1 MHESTQ
7 RLFPLATPLASPK
20 LMSDRS
26 QGPRPVTPDPKRYPE
41 REPERRFI
49 GHWQDLLWDLTCLDG
64 VGIEVA
70 TPSASLTHHRALA
83 GLRVNADIA
92 HLKAEGFALRVLLD
106 RCRGLNGG
114 DSGRAEIVIEDA
126 HGHPAVTLRAPPRYP
141 AQGPLWRLL
150 LRTQGLGGRPLAPE
164 PPPPKVGLP
173 FCDARDARLA
183 DLERR
188 CRGLDDGLDFLDVA
202 EVCGLLSLHPARLRD
217 RGRAIDVDPD
227 LVPSVLSAI
236 VDHAV
241 SMRVVLGNDSAVI
254 RLELAPYLA
263 GLDSGWQTLRADQGQ
278 FRLDTGAIDSA
289 WIYRPADR
297 GTRELRLNDRDGRAL
312 AVIGTVPTP
321 DGAEP
326 SVWRT
331 LINALLD

>member
-141 AQGPLWRLL
+141 CPGAAVVVATAHPGSGRPPPGTRATAAEGRAALLRCPRRPAGGPGAALPGPGRRARLPGRGGGLRPALVTSGAAAGPRPGHRRGPGPGPLR
-150 LRTQGLGGRPLAPE
+150 A
-164 PPPPKVGLP
+164 VGHRGP
-173 FCDARDARLA
+173 CGADARSPGQRFRGDSARARALPG
-183 DLERR
+183 R
-188 CRGLDDGLDFLDVA
+188 
-202 EVCGLLSLHPARLRD
+202 ARLRVADPACRPGSVSPGYWGD
-217 RGRAIDVDPD
+217 R
-227 LVPSVLSAI
+227 L
-236 VDHAV
+236 
-241 SMRVVLGNDSAVI
+241 
-254 RLELAPYLA
+254 
-263 GLDSGWQTLRADQGQ
+263 
-278 FRLDTGAIDSA
+278 RLDLPAGGPRDAGAA
-289 WIYRPADR
+289 AQ
-297 GTRELRLNDRDGRAL
+297 
-312 AVIGTVPTP
+312 
-321 DGAEP
+321 
-326 SVWRT
+326 
-331 LINALLD
+331 

>member
-7 RLFPLATPLASPK
+7 RLYPLATSLAPPK
-20 LMSDRS
+20 LTSDRS
-26 QGPRPVTPDPKRYPE
+26 QGPRPVTPDLKHYPE
-41 REPERRFI
+41 PAFERRCI
-49 GHWQDLLWDLTCLDG
+49 GHWRELLWDLSCLDR
-64 VGIEVA
+64 VRLEVA
-70 TPSASLTHHRALA
+70 TPAASVAHHADLGA
-83 GLRVNADIA
+83 LRVHADIA
-92 HLKAEGFALRVLLD
+92 HRRAEGIALRVLLD

-114 DSGRAEIVIEDA
+114 DQGGLGIVIEDA
-126 HGHPAVTLRAPPRYP
+126 HGHPAVTLSAPPRDP
-141 AQGPLWRLL
+141 AQAPLWRLL
-150 LRTQGLGGRPLAPE
+150 LRTQGLTGRALVPE
-164 PPPPKVGLP
+164 PPPLKVGLP
-173 FCDARDARLA
+173 FCDVRDARVA

-227 LVPSVLSAI
+227 LVPCVLSAI
-236 VDHAV
+236 VDHV
-241 SMRVVLGNDSAVI
+241 VPMRVVLGNDAAVI
-254 RLELAPYLA
+254 RLELVPYLA
-263 GLDSGWQTLRADQGQ
+263 RLDSGWQTLSADPGQ
-278 FRLDTGAIDSA
+278 FRLDTRAIDSA

-297 GTRELRLNDRDGRAL
+297 GTRELRLYDTDGRAL